1 LVFKGVLFLCVYFMA
16 SFAAVSRLPSGSS
29 TGRSPS
35 YTLQKS
41 PNWLRRKQ
49 NAHNTYKEAFK
60 VYFNAE
66 RAYKNYNKK
75 LSGGLIG
82 YLKRRVPGN
91 TGQQARNARNRSR
104 NQNQT
109 LKNLKAKMNAAKI
122 NANKKLRI
130 YSSI

>member
-1 LVFKGVLFLCVYFMA
+1 MY
-16 SFAAVSRLPSGSS
+16 R
-29 TGRSPS
+29 
-35 YTLQKS
+35 
-41 PNWLRRKQ
+41 
-49 NAHNTYKEAFK
+49 EAFK

-109 LKNLKAKMNAAKI
+109 LKNLKAKMNAAKM